1 MHLIG
6 YQMYEN
12 MFKIKDNLKYSVL
25 KTNKNLSRVNSLI
38 SIKIFLLQLAFMNIL
53 VYISKS
59 KVAYHILVVI

>member
-1 MHLIG
+1 
-6 YQMYEN
+6 MYEN